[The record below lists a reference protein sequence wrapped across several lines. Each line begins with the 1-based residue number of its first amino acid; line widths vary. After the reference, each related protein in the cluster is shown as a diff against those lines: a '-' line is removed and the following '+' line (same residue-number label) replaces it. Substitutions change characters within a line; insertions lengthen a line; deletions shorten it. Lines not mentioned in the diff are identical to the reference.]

1 MFKPSAIFIDL
12 DHTSLDSR
20 VNNKS
25 VFSEKNRKAIIEIN
39 KEIPVVI
46 STGRGLTSATKEI
59 IDSVNLN
66 SYVLWNGAKVVV
78 DNEEVFLKEIPQE
91 IALEIFDEIAKFKSV
106 MVLNSDFKNQS
117 YFAWKSL
124 RFVLKLLR
132 FDSLKKYDEFD
143 RESTI
148 FKFIVFDLR
157 KEKLFK
163 IRKHLEEKFGNF
175 VTITESGNKNNILE
189 ISAKGVS
196 KASGNKIFCE
206 HKNIDV
212 TRAIHLGDAMNDASC
227 VGVLGKTIAFANAS
241 DAFKKVA
248 DEVLP
253 YTYENAGLARFL
265 EQFKK

>member
-1 MFKPSAIFIDL
+1 L
-12 DHTSLDSR
+12 DAR

-143 RESTI
+143 RERTI

-163 IRKHLEEKFGNF
+163 IR
-175 VTITESGNKNNILE
+175 
-189 ISAKGVS
+189 
-196 KASGNKIFCE
+196 
-206 HKNIDV
+206 
-212 TRAIHLGDAMNDASC
+212 
-227 VGVLGKTIAFANAS
+227 
-241 DAFKKVA
+241 
-248 DEVLP
+248 
-253 YTYENAGLARFL
+253 
-265 EQFKK
+265 